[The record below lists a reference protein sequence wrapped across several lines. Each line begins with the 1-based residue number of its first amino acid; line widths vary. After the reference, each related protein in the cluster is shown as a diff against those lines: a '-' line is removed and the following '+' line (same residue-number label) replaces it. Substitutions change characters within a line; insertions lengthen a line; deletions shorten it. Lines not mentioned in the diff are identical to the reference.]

1 MFTLALTIII
11 GHATATAPA
20 PAPKATHWECK
31 APHALLTDAVQT
43 VKECKEV
50 AK

>member
-11 GHATATAPA
+11 GHATA
-20 PAPKATHWECK
+20 PAPKHATQWECK